1 MPQTS
6 AGIGSGVAFWLLL
19 LFVVAWVGALCR
31 RFRLP

>member
-19 LFVVAWVGALCR
+19 LFMVAWIWALWR